1 MAVSKNDINHIEEL
15 SMLKMSEEEKK
26 EIEIEL
32 NKMLDY
38 VDKIN
43 ELSLENNDILVN
55 PVENK
60 NVYREDK
67 VKESMDQQDFLK
79 NAPEKYEDYL
89 QVPIV
94 IDREA

>member
-1 MAVSKNDINHIEEL
+1 MAVSRSDIDHIEEL
-15 SMLKMSEEEKK
+15 SMLKMSEKEKK
-26 EIEIEL
+26 KIEVEL
-32 NKMLDY
+32 NKMLSY
-38 VDKIN
+38 VDKIS
-43 ELSLENNDILVN
+43 ELSLEGEDTLVN

-67 VKESMDQQDFLK
+67 VKKSMDQEDFLK

>member
-1 MAVSKNDINHIEEL
+1 MAVLKNDINHIEEL
-15 SMLKMSEEEKK
+15 SMLKMSEDEKK

>member
-43 ELSLENNDILVN
+43 ELSLEDNDILVN

-67 VKESMDQQDFLK
+67 IKESMDQQGFLK

>member
-1 MAVSKNDINHIEEL
+1 MAVSKNDIDHIEKL
-15 SMLKMSEEEKK
+15 SMLKMSENEKK
-26 EIEIEL
+26 EIKVEI

-38 VDKIN
+38 VDKIK
-43 ELSLENNDILVN
+43 ELPLEGRGILVN

-60 NVYREDK
+60 NIYREDV
-67 VKESMDQQDFLK
+67 VKRSMDQKEFLK

>member
-15 SMLKMSEEEKK
+15 SMLKMSEDEKK